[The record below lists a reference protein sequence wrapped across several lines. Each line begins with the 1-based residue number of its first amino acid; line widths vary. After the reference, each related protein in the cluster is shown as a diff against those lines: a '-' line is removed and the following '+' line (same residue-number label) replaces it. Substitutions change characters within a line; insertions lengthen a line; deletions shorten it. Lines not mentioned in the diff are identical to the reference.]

1 MKRKILALVTAA
13 VILLATGCGNGARSQ
28 NPGARTAAGN
38 PNLQSVND
46 VIQQQIAK
54 EDAQKSA
61 ASDSTAASSSAENLQ
76 NTSAGS
82 AGADTGDV
90 NSGAQTASAGN
101 EKSNDGSSVSTD
113 TGAAD
118 TSGTASDGIE
128 NAGTGP
134 STVSDDNIDYDH
146 PDIDL
151 TQMSDTMA
159 YAEMANLFYNREK
172 TKDYIGKVVK
182 FSGTY
187 AISDPD
193 QYGETYHFIVYW
205 DATACCQLGGEFVMK
220 NEDDYPEVF
229 SDLTVVGVYRAYIDP
244 ADGNEYVHIDACIPV
259 NE

>member
-1 MKRKILALVTAA
+1 MKRKILALVSAV
-13 VILLATGCGNGARSQ
+13 VILLATGCGNGALSQ

-54 EDAQKSA
+54 EDAQKNV
-61 ASDSTAASSSAENLQ
+61 AS
-76 NTSAGS
+76 
-82 AGADTGDV
+82 V
-90 NSGAQTASAGN
+90 GN
-101 EKSNDGSSVSTD
+101 EKSNDGSSVSAD

-118 TSGTASDGIE
+118 TSQTASDVTE
-128 NAGTGP
+128 NEGTGP

-159 YAEMANLFYNREK
+159 YAEMSNLFYNREK

-182 FSGTY
+182 LSGTY

-244 ADGNEYVHIDACIPV
+244 ADGQEYVHIDACIPV
-259 NE
+259 NG